1 MIGDFLQGR
10 EGSVHI
16 YRLGGVQHVPA
27 IRTHHKGFC
36 RGDACNSR
44 LALPYGDA
52 GIKMYDFKG
61 DEIGEVSNGKDATGG
76 VTAMTFASTDGETLL
91 AAYEGGQVCLW
102 SIEGEQSGMT
112 R

>member
-1 MIGDFLQGR
+1 M
-10 EGSVHI
+10 HI

-36 RGDACNSR
+36 RGDACNTR
-44 LALPYGDA
+44 LVLPHGDA
-52 GIKMYDFKG
+52 GIKMYNFNTG
-61 DEIGEVSNGKDATGG
+61 DEIEEVSDGQDAKGN
-76 VTAMTFASTDGETLL
+76 VTALTFASTDGETLL

-102 SIEGEQSGMT
+102 NMEGEQSGMT